1 MWMLLMSLIGGGPK
15 PVPIR
20 QAEDDWSIW
29 IAGAARGEQ
38 SSLARLY
45 DISNRLVYGVAL
57 RILGDP
63 ADAEEVTLDVYTQV
77 WRTAKD
83 YTPDRGA
90 PSSWLIMMARSR
102 ALDRLRARG
111 RRQGR
116 ETTLDSTIEQAASD
130 RAPDEAAYLE
140 QASLRVKNALAS
152 LAPEQREVIEMSF
165 FSGLTHTELAER
177 LGQPLGTVKTRIRS
191 GMAKLREAMGIGK
204 EVQ

>member
-1 MWMLLMSLIGGGPK
+1 MWMLLMSLIGGGAK

-38 SSLARLY
+38 SALARLY
-45 DISNRLVYGVAL
+45 DISNRLVYSVAL
-57 RILGDP
+57 RILSDP

-116 ETTLDSTIEQAASD
+116 ETTLDTTADAASTD

-140 QASLRVKNALAS
+140 QASLRVKSAMAA

-165 FSGLTHTELAER
+165 FSGLTHAELAER

>member
-1 MWMLLMSLIGGGPK
+1 MSLIGGGPK
-15 PVPIR
+15 PVPFR
-20 QAEDDWSIW
+20 QAEDDWSVW

-38 SSLARLY
+38 NALARLY

-77 WRTAKD
+77 WRTAKE
-83 YTPDRGA
+83 YTADRGA
-90 PSSWLIMMARSR
+90 PSSWLIMLARSR
-102 ALDRLRARG
+102 ALDRLRSRG

-116 ETTLDSTIEQAASD
+116 ETTLENAPETPSSGQP
-130 RAPDEAAYLE
+130 PDEAAYLQ
-140 QASLRVKNALAS
+140 QASIRMKQAMAT
-152 LAPEQREVIEMSF
+152 LAPEQRELIEMSF
-165 FSGLTHTELAER
+165 FAGLTHSELAEK

-191 GMAKLREAMGIGK
+191 GMAKLREAMGLGK

>member
-1 MWMLLMSLIGGGPK
+1 MSLIGGGPK
-15 PVPIR
+15 PVPFR
-20 QAEDDWSIW
+20 QAEDDWSVW

-38 SSLARLY
+38 NALARLY

-77 WRTAKD
+77 WRTAKE
-83 YTPDRGA
+83 YTADRGA
-90 PSSWLIMMARSR
+90 PSSWLIMLARSR
-102 ALDRLRARG
+102 ALDRLRSRG

-116 ETTLDSTIEQAASD
+116 ETTLENAPETPASGQP
-130 RAPDEAAYLE
+130 PDEAAYLQ
-140 QASLRVKNALAS
+140 QASIRMKQAMAT
-152 LAPEQREVIEMSF
+152 LAPEQRELIEMSF
-165 FSGLTHTELAER
+165 FAGLTHSELAEK

-191 GMAKLREAMGIGK
+191 GMAKLREAMGLGK